1 MAASSVIRRASLEDP
16 RPYFSLSFLK
26 DAEISLKSRQQGL
39 KYFAEGYL
47 HDVGM
52 FWSPD
57 FDILDST
64 NSARINEARRVSI
77 DIKLDILNPSPKL
90 EPKTKSK

>member
-47 HDVGM
+47 YGVGM

-64 NSARINEARRVSI
+64 KCYAANAVARTNRQ
-77 DIKLDILNPSPKL
+77 
-90 EPKTKSK
+90 